1 MFNKP
6 RFVNIP
12 LCKPPSFIRP
22 AKATATK
29 ITIYINNSFAGEI
42 NKNVY
47 TNACAQI

>member
-12 LCKPPSFIRP
+12 LCKAPPFMP
-22 AKATATK
+22 ANATATK